1 MALRLAATPAIRS
14 TARLLVRQQPMGLV
28 KIHSCKF
35 QHLVPFFFSHIN
47 FQE

>member
-1 MALRLAATPAIRS
+1 MALRLAATPGLRS

-35 QHLVPFFFSHIN
+35 HLALIFKRVLLMFKM
-47 FQE
+47 